1 MGEKDEGFIGTI
13 IKDTGTI
20 TTVGAEWKQGREV
33 GRVGVVGS
41 GGGGKGRKL

>member
-20 TTVGAEWKQGREV
+20 TR
-33 GRVGVVGS
+33 
-41 GGGGKGRKL
+41 GGGIRQKYIKQQLIN